1 MAGSAGLGVGWCLLC
16 LPWVVGGVV
25 APSPALPAL
34 GGGVGCV
41 VVGGVVAPS
50 AALPALGGGVGCV
63 VAWVAPAALPAL
75 PWVVVGGGGSCC
87 PACCP
92 ACPADTPDT

>member
-1 MAGSAGLGVGWCLLC
+1 MAGSAGLGFGWCLPA

-41 VVGGVVAPS
+41 VGLGVWRCLPCLPWVG
-50 AALPALGGGVGCV
+50 LGGGG
-63 VAWVAPAALPAL
+63 LPAL
-75 PWVVVGGGGSCC
+75 P
-87 PACCP
+87 
-92 ACPADTPDT
+92 TPPTPIPPKKKFFLQTPLD